1 MITVKKWTERW
12 CCKTFIQAL
21 KTGHVMFS
29 VEGSGARPRDTFVVD
44 IAYARREESTGLN
57 TRYCGLLL

>member
-1 MITVKKWTERW
+1 MKKYFFSVKYPFNT
-12 CCKTFIQAL
+12 QD
-21 KTGHVMFS
+21 GHVLFS
-29 VEGSGARPRDTFVVD
+29 VGGSGARPRDTFAVD